1 MDDYDGERGREVMIG
16 IHPELQR
23 VKQKRETGKEVQRS
37 YRKREKKKE
46 KDEKRAEQVVRG
58 GVQRWMRSG
67 FDPVVSRGN

>member
-1 MDDYDGERGREVMIG
+1 M
-16 IHPELQR
+16 
-23 VKQKRETGKEVQRS
+23 KQKRETGKEVQRS
-37 YRKREKKKE
+37 YRKREKEKE